1 MISWLRRYCLS
12 RILYCAATRAN
23 YILRVVH
30 PSLSATCAKHHD
42 ASLRRAL
49 AHLLSVLPSHIYWD
63 VGRLPFAHGGVGL
76 RSAEVSHPGGRIA
89 CQ

>member
-12 RILYCAATRAN
+12 RILYCIATRAN

-30 PSLSATCAKHHD
+30 SSLSATCAKHHD

-49 AHLLSVLPSHIYWD
+49 AHLLSLFPSHIHWD
-63 VGRLPFAHGGVGL
+63 VASLPFAHGGVGL
-76 RSAEVSHPGGRIA
+76 RSAEVSGLAGWIA